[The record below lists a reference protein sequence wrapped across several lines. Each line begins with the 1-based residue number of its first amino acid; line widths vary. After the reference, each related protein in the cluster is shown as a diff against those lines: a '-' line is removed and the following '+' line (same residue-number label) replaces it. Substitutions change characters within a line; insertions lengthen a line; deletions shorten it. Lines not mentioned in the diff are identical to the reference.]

1 MNKYEKYAPS
11 PKNGRRACLCPDGTY
26 SEKCCDGSFQA
37 QGIGSFVGGGSS
49 SYSFEDG
56 STGTTVNINGLTEL
70 ICNNLTLTGFAVSD
84 TGVIT
89 QPTTD
94 KGTIVSISPESF
106 DEVSQ
111 ETPRTLSVTIE
122 VPADYTNTGEN
133 IVCTTTAQQQAPIL
147 PTLECSDITITGF
160 AVSYDSVITLPT
172 IDIGT
177 IESTSPASFDDPE
190 EDTLRTLNVN
200 ITVPSGYANEGS
212 ILACTTTAIQVGV
225 ATALACE
232 DLVFTGL
239 AVDFIGNITT
249 PTVNIGTVS
258 SISPTTFAR
267 SPVFTPTSRTVTVNV
282 TVPSGY
288 TNSGQTL
295 ACSQTVSQEVAKTFW
310 AKDASNLGDDRFTY
324 PDTSTSAAC
333 SRGLG
338 INSGYL
344 QLIHNGDNNI
354 PVLTDDF
361 YVYRNNIWGDFPK
374 TINGVTNFP
383 DVLTLGYPTPNNLL
397 TYSAC
402 ILTDPST
409 LTGFITADFWMEHT
423 YNLIP
428 KIGVTAIGT
437 CP

>member
-1 MNKYEKYAPS
+1 MERS
-11 PKNGRRACLCPDGTY
+11 PYPTSGRRGCQCKDGTY
-26 SEKCCDGSFQA
+26 SSKCCDGES
-37 QGIGSFVGGGSS
+37 QGIGGLTGGSV
-49 SYSFEDG
+49 SYYNFVDG
-56 STGTTVNINGLTEL
+56 SEDVNNINGLIDL
-70 ICNNLTLTGFAVSD
+70 SCNNINLEGFSITAK
-84 TGVIT
+84 GVIT
-89 QPTTD
+89 SPNTNV
-94 KGTIVSISPESF
+94 GTITSISPASF
-106 DEVSQ
+106 DMVTID
-111 ETPRTLSVTIE
+111 TPRTLSVSIT
-122 VPADYTNTGEN
+122 VPSGYSNSTQT
-133 IVCTTTAQQQAPIL
+133 IVCTTTAIQPKEIF
-147 PTLECSDITITGF
+147 PSLECSDITITGF
-160 AVSYDSVITLPT
+160 AVSYDGVITLPT

-200 ITVPSGYANEGS
+200 ITVPSEYSNEGS
-212 ILACTTTAIQVGV
+212 ILACTTTAIQVGE
-225 ATALACE
+225 ASTLACE

-310 AKDASNLGDDRFTY
+310 AKDASNLGDDRYTY

-333 SRGLG
+333 SRVLG

-361 YVYRNNIWGDFPK
+361 YVYRLNGWKQFPK
-374 TINGVTNFP
+374 TVNGVTDFP